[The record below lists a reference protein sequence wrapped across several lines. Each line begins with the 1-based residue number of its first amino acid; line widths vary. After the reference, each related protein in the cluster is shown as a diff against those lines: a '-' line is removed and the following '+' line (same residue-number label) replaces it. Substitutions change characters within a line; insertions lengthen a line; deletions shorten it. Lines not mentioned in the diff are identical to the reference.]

1 MTKEKA
7 RALRRM
13 IEKAAAYLADADAA
27 GAPELFPR
35 WSASASYLIGD
46 RVCYGGKLYKC
57 LTAHAAQ
64 ASWTPDAAPSLWVR
78 VDDPAEEYPAWR
90 QPTGATDAYPAG
102 AKVSHNGKKWTST
115 ADNNVWEPGVFGWT
129 EVTA

>member
-35 WSASASYLIGD
+35 WSAAASYLIGD
-46 RVCYGGKLYKC
+46 RVCYGGALYKC

-64 ASWTPDAAPSLWVR
+64 ASWTPEAAPSLWVR
-78 VDDPAEEYPAWR
+78 VDDPAEEFPAWR

>member
-35 WSASASYLIGD
+35 WSAAESYLIGD
-46 RVCYGGKLYKC
+46 RVCHGGALYKC

-64 ASWTPDAAPSLWVR
+64 ASWTPDASPSLWVR
-78 VDDPAEEYPAWR
+78 IDDPAEEYPAWR
-90 QPTGATDAYPAG
+90 QPTGATDAYPDG
-102 AKVSHNGKKWTST
+102 AKVSHNGKKWTSD

>member
-46 RVCYGGKLYKC
+46 RVCHGGALYKC

-64 ASWTPDAAPSLWVR
+64 ASWTPDASPSLWVR

-102 AKVSHNGKKWTST
+102 AKVSHNGKKWTSD